1 MAPSASQRPASP
13 RDRASSVPHPDAPA
27 GARAVLV
34 VEDDPAFRAL
44 LAHELRALDLE
55 LHEAATLEQARH
67 ALDAGSVELVLL
79 DLGLPDGGGRELLP
93 EMLDRGVPSVVLTA
107 ADAPGLAEA
116 CLESGAVDFVPKP
129 LEPIRLLASVR
140 GALRQAELERTVSEV
155 TSAGRQ
161 PRGLGRL
168 VGASPAMARVSDLLR
183 RAAGTH
189 ITVLI
194 TGDSGTGK
202 EVAARA
208 LHEESDR
215 ADEPFVALNC
225 GAIPETLIESELFG
239 HEKGAFTGAQS
250 ERPGCFEAASGG
262 TLFLDEI
269 GELPRD
275 LQVKL
280 LRVLQEREVVRVGG
294 NRPRPVDT
302 RVVAAT
308 NRDLAGDLRSGAFR
322 EDLYYR
328 LAVYPVHMPP
338 LLERED
344 DVLLLAR
351 TFLQQ
356 LGQRHGRRVLRLP
369 DATRQALLQHAW
381 PGNVRE
387 LENALE
393 RALLLTDGEE
403 LGVQTLALRTSAPEA
418 RSESEFTRGAAPT
431 PPDRAR
437 AFEWPRELEDLP
449 PLELVERAWL
459 ERALELCEGNVREVS
474 RRLGIGRATIARR
487 LERYRN
493 EDEAGSPAGGA

>member
-1 MAPSASQRPASP
+1 MTPASDGP
-13 RDRASSVPHPDAPA
+13 GTASRSV
-27 GARAVLV
+27 LI
-34 VEDDPAFRAL
+34 VEDDPAFRRL
-44 LAHELRALDLE
+44 LTHELEPLDLV
-55 LHEAATLEQARH
+55 LHEAATLEEARR
-67 ALDAGSVELVLL
+67 ALDARAHELLLL
-79 DLGLPDGGGRELLP
+79 DLGLPDGDGRELLP
-93 EMLDRGVPSVVLTA
+93 EARDRGIPAVVLTA
-107 ADAPGLAEA
+107 ADAPGLAET
-116 CLESGAVDFVPKP
+116 CLEGGALDFVPKP
-129 LEPIRLLASVR
+129 LEPVRLLTSVR
-140 GALRQAELERTVSEV
+140 GALRQAELERTVSDIA
-155 TSAGRQ
+155 SANER
-161 PRGLGRL
+161 PRGLERL
-168 VGASPAMARVSDLLR
+168 VGASPAMARVADLLR
-183 RAAGTH
+183 RAAGTQ

-194 TGDSGTGK
+194 TGASGTGK

-225 GAIPETLIESELFG
+225 GAIPEALIESELFG
-239 HEKGAFTGAQS
+239 HEKGAFTGAHS

-328 LAVYPVHMPP
+328 IAVYPVHMPP
-338 LLERED
+338 LQERED

-356 LGQRHGRRVLRLP
+356 LGRRHGRRVLSLP
-369 DATRQALLQHAW
+369 DSTRQALLQHAW

-403 LGVQTLALRTSAPEA
+403 LTVQTLALRASGPEPARPTSGHPT
-418 RSESEFTRGAAPT
+418 SPTRAK
-431 PPDRAR
+431 

-459 ERALELCEGNVREVS
+459 ERALELCDGNVREVS

-487 LERYRN
+487 LERYQ
-493 EDEAGSPAGGA
+493 DADGTDSQGPDA